1 MTTPYHVAVIDE
13 STCIGCTKCLDV
25 CPVDAI
31 VGASG
36 QMHTVIRADCI
47 GCDLCLPPC
56 PVQCISLV
64 DSGQSKAERA
74 QLAKVAK
81 AKHQA
86 RKTRLD
92 KLAAQKQLS
101 DKAALQNAEDILA
114 SALLR
119 AKRKKPEFVPYE

>member
-1 MTTPYHVAVIDE
+1 MTAPYHVAVIEE
-13 STCIGCTKCLDV
+13 SACIGCTKCLDV

-31 VGASG
+31 VGTSG
-36 QMHTVIRADCI
+36 HMHTVISAQCI

-64 DSGQSKAERA
+64 ASGISKEERS
-74 QLAKVAK
+74 QLATIAK

-86 RKTRLD
+86 RKARLD
-92 KLAAQKQLS
+92 SLAAQKELA
-101 DKAALQNAEDILA
+101 DKKAMQNADDILA

-119 AKRKKPEFVPYE
+119 AKRNKTEFVPHE